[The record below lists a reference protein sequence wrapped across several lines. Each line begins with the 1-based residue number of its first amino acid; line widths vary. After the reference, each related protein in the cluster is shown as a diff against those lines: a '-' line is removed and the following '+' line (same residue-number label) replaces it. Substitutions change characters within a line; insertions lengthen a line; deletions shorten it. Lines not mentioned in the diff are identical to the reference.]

1 MPERRVSSIRPP
13 SQPLSGDE
21 GDMDLKGSQGTSDD
35 HNEEYPRTFA
45 VIAAE
50 FKATWEKKLRGRDN
64 KIIQTTQ
71 KELNLAV
78 RILDTHHLSS
88 SPFKQ
93 LQNKETEIA
102 NVMNDMETL
111 HQDFLKQYAIL
122 EDKKRKITAAIA
134 EAQEELIPLAIKRH
148 QAIISLGHEVENGQL
163 EGMALMKGA
172 CQSTR
177 DVAQELGTLHF
188 DS

>member
-1 MPERRVSSIRPP
+1 MPKRPVSSVRPP
-13 SQPLSGDE
+13 SQSLSGDE
-21 GDMDLKGSQGTSDD
+21 GDIDPKDSQGTSDD
-35 HNEEYPRTFA
+35 HNEETFA

-78 RILDTHHLSS
+78 RILDTRHHSS

-102 NVMNDMETL
+102 NVINDMETL

-163 EGMALMKGA
+163 EGMALIRGA
-172 CQSTR
+172 CESTR
-177 DVAQELGTLHF
+177 DVAQELGTSHF

>member
-1 MPERRVSSIRPP
+1 MPKRPVSSVRPP
-13 SQPLSGDE
+13 SQSLSGDE
-21 GDMDLKGSQGTSDD
+21 GDIDPKDSQGTSDD
-35 HNEEYPRTFA
+35 HNEETFA

-71 KELNLAV
+71 KELNLA
-78 RILDTHHLSS
+78 
-88 SPFKQ
+88 

-102 NVMNDMETL
+102 NVINDMETL

-148 QAIISLGHEVENGQL
+148 QVIISLGHEVENGQL
-163 EGMALMKGA
+163 EGMALIKGA

-177 DVAQELGTLHF
+177 DVAQELGTSHF

>member
-1 MPERRVSSIRPP
+1 MPERRVSSVRPP
-13 SQPLSGDE
+13 SQSLSGDE
-21 GDMDLKGSQGTSDD
+21 GDMDLKDSQGTSDD
-35 HNEEYPRTFA
+35 HNEEYLRTFA

-71 KELNLAV
+71 KELNLA
-78 RILDTHHLSS
+78 
-88 SPFKQ
+88 

-102 NVMNDMETL
+102 NVINDMETL

-163 EGMALMKGA
+163 EGMALIKGA
-172 CQSTR
+172 CQSDLLSLRSIATR

>member
-1 MPERRVSSIRPP
+1 MPERRVSSIKPP
-13 SQPLSGDE
+13 SQSLSGDE
-21 GDMDLKGSQGTSDD
+21 GDMDLKDSQGTSDD
-35 HNEEYPRTFA
+35 HNEETFA

-71 KELNLAV
+71 KELNLA
-78 RILDTHHLSS
+78 
-88 SPFKQ
+88 

-102 NVMNDMETL
+102 NVINDMETL

-163 EGMALMKGA
+163 EGMALIKGA

>member
-1 MPERRVSSIRPP
+1 MPKRPVSSVRPP
-13 SQPLSGDE
+13 SQSLSGDE
-21 GDMDLKGSQGTSDD
+21 GDIDPKDSQGTSDD
-35 HNEEYPRTFA
+35 HNEETFA

-71 KELNLAV
+71 KELNLA
-78 RILDTHHLSS
+78 
-88 SPFKQ
+88 

-102 NVMNDMETL
+102 NVINDMETL

-163 EGMALMKGA
+163 EGMALIKGA

-177 DVAQELGTLHF
+177 DVAQELGTSHF

>member
-1 MPERRVSSIRPP
+1 MPERRVSSVKPP
-13 SQPLSGDE
+13 SQSLSGDE
-21 GDMDLKGSQGTSDD
+21 GDIDLKDSQGTSDD
-35 HNEEYPRTFA
+35 HNEETFA
-45 VIAAE
+45 LIAAE

-71 KELNLAV
+71 KELHLA
-78 RILDTHHLSS
+78 
-88 SPFKQ
+88 

-102 NVMNDMETL
+102 NVMNDMDAL

-163 EGMALMKGA
+163 EGMALIKGA
-172 CQSTR
+172 CQSDLLSLRSIATR

>member
-1 MPERRVSSIRPP
+1 
-13 SQPLSGDE
+13 
-21 GDMDLKGSQGTSDD
+21 MDLKDSQGTSDD
-35 HNEEYPRTFA
+35 HNEETFA

-71 KELNLAV
+71 KELNLA
-78 RILDTHHLSS
+78 
-88 SPFKQ
+88 

-102 NVMNDMETL
+102 NVINDMETL

-163 EGMALMKGA
+163 EGMALIKGA

>member
-1 MPERRVSSIRPP
+1 MPERRVSSVGPP
-13 SQPLSGDE
+13 SRSLSGDE
-21 GDMDLKGSQGTSDD
+21 GDMDLKDSQGTSDD
-35 HNEEYPRTFA
+35 HNEETFA
-45 VIAAE
+45 AIAAE

-64 KIIQTTQ
+64 KMIQTTQ
-71 KELNLAV
+71 KELNLA
-78 RILDTHHLSS
+78 
-88 SPFKQ
+88 

-102 NVMNDMETL
+102 NVINDMETL

-163 EGMALMKGA
+163 EGMALIKGA
-172 CQSTR
+172 CESTR

>member
-1 MPERRVSSIRPP
+1 
-13 SQPLSGDE
+13 
-21 GDMDLKGSQGTSDD
+21 MDLKDSQGTSDD
-35 HNEEYPRTFA
+35 HNEETFA

-71 KELNLAV
+71 KELNLA
-78 RILDTHHLSS
+78 
-88 SPFKQ
+88 

-102 NVMNDMETL
+102 NVLNDMETL

-148 QAIISLGHEVENGQL
+148 QAIISLGHEVENEQL
-163 EGMALMKGA
+163 EGMALIKGA